1 MRRGAIRC
9 SAACRQRRAA
19 GERLNGKSVVVC
31 CMTSRTRVGRE
42 GRRQVDRSAG
52 GRGQVGCGSE
62 GPSGSRN
69 QSDGKL
75 KRHGRDPV
83 ACYWAGGSVCSVSV
97 ALRCVSFVSASG
109 PVNPAAVRSP
119 GIPAGLV
126 LVPLCRLFLVL
137 PFLFFFSPFRRLFL
151 QREVAEGKGRRE
163 EMGWMCRRPRVQRE
177 KREKQQHRHQQAPA
191 GSPLPRAWDELWLWA
206 GGVGAR
212 QAGTGNEG
220 GRPVSPACAFGRLHW
235 EWRGWSHTHSNPP
248 VTVIVPP
255 AWPLGLLVLLWLR
268 VFEGAHSPRA
278 GGVGTVRLGRGG
290 LAPPAQQN
298 LVGGRLAS

>member
-137 PFLFFFSPFRRLFL
+137 PFLFFFLRFVASSFKERLP
-151 QREVAEGKGRRE
+151 KGRE
-163 EMGWMCRRPRVQRE
+163 GG
-177 KREKQQHRHQQAPA
+177 KK
-191 GSPLPRAWDELWLWA
+191 WDGCA
-206 GGVGAR
+206 GGRGCSGKRGRSSSTGTSKHQRAAPCLVLGMSSGSGLGVWVRGRQGLEMRAGAR
-212 QAGTGNEG
+212 CPLLAPLDGCIGSGEG
-220 GRPVSPACAFGRLHW
+220 GATRTP
-235 EWRGWSHTHSNPP
+235 T
-248 VTVIVPP
+248 
-255 AWPLGLLVLLWLR
+255 
-268 VFEGAHSPRA
+268 PRS
-278 GGVGTVRLGRGG
+278 R
-290 LAPPAQQN
+290 
-298 LVGGRLAS
+298 